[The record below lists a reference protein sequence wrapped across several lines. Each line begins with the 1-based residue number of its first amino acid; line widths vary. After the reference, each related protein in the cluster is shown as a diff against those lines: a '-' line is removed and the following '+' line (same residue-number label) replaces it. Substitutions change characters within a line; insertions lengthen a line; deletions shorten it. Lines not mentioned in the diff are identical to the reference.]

1 VEQLNQD
8 AQASQREL
16 LGEQDVGSIAG
27 LLGGLRRGGDD
38 ALSEVVKELRQVIQ
52 TLSGV
57 VASQRQE
64 LVYWRERCERL
75 ELDRE

>member
-8 AQASQREL
+8 AHREL
-16 LGEQDVGSIAG
+16 LGEQDVGSLAG